1 MQPIEA
7 LDEVA
12 QFSIG
17 ELYRSAVLM
26 HFFIACKKD
35 RDEKTWRIDLTDNDW
50 KSLIP
55 VAAPAVLQ
63 DNHNTPS
70 GYSTILHSPQHQFDD
85 IRCPVTA
92 RELALFTMANNR
104 NSIGEI
110 QAIVQSRYVEVAD
123 DDIVRQL
130 FRKMY
135 DYDFVSFRGLPVE
148 QA

>member
-1 MQPIEA
+1 MQQIET

-35 RDEKTWRIDLTDNDW
+35 RDEKTWRINLTGSDW
-50 KSLIP
+50 KSLVPIS
-55 VAAPAVLQ
+55 APAVLQ
-63 DNHNTPS
+63 DNHNVPH
-70 GYSTILHSPQHQFDD
+70 GYNTILCSPQHQFDD

-104 NSIGEI
+104 NSIEKI
-110 QAIVQSRYVEVAD
+110 QATVQSRYAEVAD
-123 DDIVRQL
+123 DRMVRQF
-130 FRKMY
+130 FRRMY
-135 DYDFVSFRGLPVE
+135 DYDFVSFRGSS
-148 QA
+148 QYGT